1 MLLSQIAQIEEQLVA
16 YKKFDQEYQAQ
27 IAKERELTQSKHKEE
42 LEQLKATVEKDTEIR
57 LQKQWKTRLLTF
69 SRFLSAVARR
79 RQDDDM
85 NEEGKAFEAILQY
98 VYSGD
103 PSAVTA
109 AEKLID
115 GLEEQVPSVE
125 GTPFAVTCM
134 SKHF

>member
-115 GLEEQVPSVE
+115 CLEEQVPSVE